1 MRSRIVRVSCI
12 GSSPE
17 LVSNFVDV
25 RASNLE
31 AHGVIKRLGGALA
44 RASSSQPIADYLPA
58 LEKLLAESHATTSDA
73 FRKPS
78 ANVHDVLEA
87 LVNEK
92 KIVLSTA
99 KAGGAAAEDGAEQ
112 IPRGD
117 AIEAALRAEA
127 FKRVAN
133 AVGALNVSE
142 RLGRLDTMAAGF
154 DGACVL
160 IVRALCKPIKSSA
173 LTARVITPAILND
186 LHNYVP
192 EYLSWIS
199 SRYLFDAVVEQ
210 LGQFIRKVLA
220 ALGTSAISI
229 DDTQNDGITF
239 AQWTATYVEHL
250 KRVTRHTTVEEQYDF
265 LEHCHELF
273 LTALAK
279 AGSFLRGEL
288 YSLLPATRRIHRS
301 GGVEN
306 LRRAVYFTVETT
318 SHSRSGIAAT
328 HRTSGVFATH
338 N

>member
-1 MRSRIVRVSCI
+1 MPRSGEHTCPASKGGYFPHKGCPYCNTYPTWEKTQRIMRSRIVRVSCI

-192 EYLSWIS
+192 EYLSWVLTADPHTGFIPRHCQAYS
-199 SRYLFDAVVEQ
+199 IVGRCDADGRPTGEGQKFLRKLLNFD
-210 LGQFIRKVLA
+210 LA
-220 ALGTSAISI
+220 TMDWVFSPGGLLA
-229 DDTQNDGITF
+229 F
-239 AQWTATYVEHL
+239 
-250 KRVTRHTTVEEQYDF
+250 KRVVDSGSSF
-265 LEHCHELF
+265 PDPS
-273 LTALAK
+273 TAGAVD
-279 AGSFLRGEL
+279 S
-288 YSLLPATRRIHRS
+288 SLHPLDI
-301 GGVEN
+301 
-306 LRRAVYFTVETT
+306 FTVF
-318 SHSRSGIAAT
+318 
-328 HRTSGVFATH
+328 V
-338 N
+338 